1 MQPFQVNITFLYKY
15 KGQEKH
21 KSAKYQC
28 FCCSLQGVF
37 EEFSE
42 LNRFFGIK
50 NLLSQTSL
58 YKGDDSMNDNLNTDL
73 DYPY

>member
-1 MQPFQVNITFLYKY
+1 M
-15 KGQEKH
+15 
-21 KSAKYQC
+21 
-28 FCCSLQGVF
+28 QGVF